1 MTKNPYKLIFML
13 PMAVALQIVIIMGL
27 DKVYQWS
34 LNYNLIVALIISF
47 ISMLIISTLLG
58 YLFIKYSGREYKISI
73 LAFTPLLFTSLY
85 YSIFVYGFSI
95 FSFLIIFLTIM
106 YLGGIKYYLLNSE
119 QYINSVALE
128 EHLRL
133 KRQVAEKKI
142 EEAIRNK
149 ELNTKN

>member
-1 MTKNPYKLIFML
+1 
-13 PMAVALQIVIIMGL
+13 MAVALQIVIIMGL